1 MKNQFNTPEWQRRFR
16 NLTTDIKQQKTVLL
30 LGTEIVKW
38 GVHYYNRDSFYD
50 SDYIFLSTTNNQ
62 NK

>member
-30 LGTEIVKW
+30 LVNAEIIKTKP
-38 GVHYYNRDSFYD
+38 HSKK
-50 SDYIFLSTTNNQ
+50 Q
-62 NK
+62 

>member
-30 LGTEIVKW
+30 LGTEIIKMNPFSKI
-38 GVHYYNRDSFYD
+38 YKKRK
-50 SDYIFLSTTNNQ
+50 T
-62 NK
+62 

>member
-30 LGTEIVKW
+30 LDFKTIKQM
-38 GVHYYNRDSFYD
+38 YYEF
-50 SDYIFLSTTNNQ
+50 
-62 NK
+62 NKE

>member
-30 LGTEIVKW
+30 LLGFKMIK
-38 GVHYYNRDSFYD
+38 
-50 SDYIFLSTTNNQ
+50 TNVL
-62 NK
+62 